1 MSLIV
6 WLPLNG
12 DSHNQGTKQYKE
24 TINTLEYTSNGKTT
38 NKCMDLGRLQYD
50 KNPLGMVGSICFWI
64 YPKST
69 DEGSNSKPQPIFGR
83 DTWSDGSGR
92 KWTLYLYSNQPSVTP
107 HSTSLHSWGC
117 QKDGNSNPN
126 GDFVINGVL
135 KESAWNHVC
144 VTHDLDYEYIYING
158 VLKHKVKWDSNGTF
172 TFDVG
177 TPIIYGDYSN
187 YESNYRLN
195 DFRIYNHC
203 LTQSEV
209 SEIAKGLML
218 HYSFENPYAEETTNL
233 CNTFI
238 KDTAYGT
245 TYGTDSIGDYFIKVK
260 SSEDGAW
267 SGGVSI
273 GSNTV
278 YGGNYYTWSLEINPE
293 VDIPATTAFHF
304 DRNIFPTST
313 WVGNDAGCEIIDDYK
328 GAIPKNTWTRV
339 WLTVYISPEIGKAT
353 LKHRCCPAIPSG
365 LTQYKCYYRNSVLEK
380 KNHMTPYTSSN
391 REAGLIRDNS
401 GMGND
406 GTQVYQREEIPFIS
420 SPAPGHESGRCM
432 GHNNN

>member
-1 MSLIV
+1 MSLVV

-12 DSHNQGTKQYKE
+12 DSENQGTKQYTE

-38 NKCMDLGRLQYD
+38 NKCMNLGRLQYD

-144 VTHDLDYEYIYING
+144 VAHDLDYEYIYVNG
-158 VLKHKVKWDSNGTF
+158 ALKRKVKWDSNGTF

-218 HYSFENPYAEETTNL
+218 HYSFENPYAEETTNISHSL
-233 CNTFI
+233 VNT
-238 KDTAYGT
+238 DYVTLGE
-245 TYGTDSIGDYFIKVK
+245 DSIGKYITKTSTEWWAGIKINNANVLP
-260 SSEDGAW
+260 GR
-267 SGGVSI
+267 
-273 GSNTV
+273 T
-278 YGGNYYTWSLEINPE
+278 YTWSMEVMPIKDINYFIDTNAACLNSDHAGSNDSHFSAITRNSDYRRLEAYKWNKIFVTVKIKSECSNPTIFCTFCPTMPNGDTE
-293 VDIPATTAFHF
+293 VK
-304 DRNIFPTST
+304 
-313 WVGNDAGCEIIDDYK
+313 V
-328 GAIPKNTWTRV
+328 
-339 WLTVYISPEIGKAT
+339 
-353 LKHRCCPAIPSG
+353 
-365 LTQYKCYYRNSVLEK
+365 YYRNSLLEEK
-380 KNHMTPYTSSN
+380 PYDTPYTSSN

-406 GTQVYQREEIPFIS
+406 GTQVYQREEIPIIS